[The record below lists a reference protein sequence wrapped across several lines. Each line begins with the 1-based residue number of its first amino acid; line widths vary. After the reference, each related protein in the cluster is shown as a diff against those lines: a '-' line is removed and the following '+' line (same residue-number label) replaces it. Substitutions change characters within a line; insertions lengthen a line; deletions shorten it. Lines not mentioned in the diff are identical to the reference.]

1 MLMLYEYMNNGNC
14 NYFYFKIILY
24 RIPVTVTRTHTLFVK
39 CLLFMCHNVFVTC

>member
-14 NYFYFKIILY
+14 NIFFKIILY